1 VFKFDE
7 LFSGE
12 MEMDE
17 RKWKAVVAYVSTYLF
32 CRTVAEGLGDY
43 AGFAK
48 KAMQED
54 ANMPRN
60 KSTRSL
66 KLLSFLGS
74 GLVNGT

>member
-1 VFKFDE
+1 VFTFDE
-7 LFSGE
+7 MFDGA
-12 MEMDE
+12 MQMDE
-17 RKWKAVVAYVSTYLF
+17 RNLRRVVAYLPTYLF
-32 CRTVAEGLGDY
+32 RRTVAEGLGDH

-66 KLLSFLGS
+66 KLLSLLGS